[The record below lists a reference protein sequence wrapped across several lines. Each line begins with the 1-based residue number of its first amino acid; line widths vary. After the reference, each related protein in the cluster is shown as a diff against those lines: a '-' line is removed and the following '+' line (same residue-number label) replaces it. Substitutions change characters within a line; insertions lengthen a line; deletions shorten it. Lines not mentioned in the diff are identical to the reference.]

1 MSLPAVRSVGGGKAL
16 RVPFLHFGRM
26 VVAKARCNVLRG
38 TRLRINALILV
49 TATSFSPLAEGVD
62 VTATLDAS
70 LPTNLKVGTIVG
82 RVSLTP
88 QQVCGEDICRS
99 TRFNIWPAGWTD
111 RLVDGPDNITNV
123 WGISAR
129 VLINGKAQKKYD
141 DLAAYKLTIDKP
153 IVVEFFV
160 DSRAP
165 SDGVLRRE
173 HFGVITRQNNEI
185 VLAGAV
191 KRINGSCSVPA
202 QNVLL
207 PDTPLGKFRGVG
219 STAGTKTFQVRIDN
233 CPKGFNQISY
243 KLSPVGGVIAG
254 SPGVLPLEAGSTV
267 SGVSIRITDSQ
278 GAPAAFDTAT
288 KVEGYDKEAGGSY
301 SIPMQASYIQTDAT
315 MKPGTVKGSLNV
327 VLEYQ

>member
-1 MSLPAVRSVGGGKAL
+1 MQR
-16 RVPFLHFGRM
+16 
-26 VVAKARCNVLRG
+26 LRG

-88 QQVCGEDICRS
+88 QQVCGEDICRA
-99 TRFNIWPAGWTD
+99 TRFVIWPAGWGN
-111 RLVDGPDNITNV
+111 RVIDGPDNPTNV
-123 WGISAR
+123 SGISAR
-129 VLINGKAQKKYD
+129 VLIYGKAQKKYD

-160 DSRAP
+160 DSRTP
-165 SDGVLRRE
+165 KDGVLSGS
-173 HFGVITRQNNEI
+173 HFGLVTRAGGRHIN
-185 VLAGAV
+185 LAGTI
-191 KRINGSCSVPA
+191 KRINGSCSVPT

-207 PDTPLGKFRGVG
+207 QDTPLGKFRGVG
-219 STAGTKTFQVRIDN
+219 STAGTTTFQVRIDN